1 MSQATV
7 QGTVNMVF
15 LLGHVGQDPEIKLIN
30 AGTALTKFT
39 LATNRLG
46 AKNAEGQ
53 RSVEADWHRIECWGR
68 LAEQVV
74 EMVKRGSRVQVT
86 GTLKQ
91 DKWTDSE
98 GKARTSTVIVAS
110 DVVFLDRRAGHAV
123 AEEGDDDVV
132 SVAATSDPEDEPAF

>member
-1 MSQATV
+1 MSQASV

-15 LLGHVGQDPEIKLIN
+15 LLGHVGQDPELKFTG

-46 AKNAEGQ
+46 AKNEEGR
-53 RSVEADWHRIECWGR
+53 RSVEPDWHRIECWGR
-68 LAEQVV
+68 LAEQVA
-74 EMVKRGSRVQVT
+74 EAVKRGSRVQVS
-86 GTLKQ
+86 GALKQ

-98 GKARTSTVIVAS
+98 GKARSSMVVVAS

-123 AEEGDDDVV
+123 TDEGHDAAER
-132 SVAATSDPEDEPAF
+132 VATADQDDEPAF